1 MVLSLSAF
9 LMFTFVSARTL
20 VRTSRSF
27 VLRTAE
33 RYTNVVKSNEFWLSV
48 WKKCCLENRI
58 ADEIEKC
65 EPAELNNLL
74 ERIYAEIKNIQGEED
89 EPKSLSA
96 RPYLSLNLSKDDSD
110 TD

>member
-1 MVLSLSAF
+1 
-9 LMFTFVSARTL
+9 MFTFVSARTL

-74 ERIYAEIKNIQGEED
+74 EIAEIKNKQDEED